1 MSPADVWVPDIL
13 LYNKYV
19 NKFLTNNNESYP
31 VKTMNTFLSYLS
43 YFILEVFVCVHTTR
57 SVNCSIGALTSIMKK
72 CNKSL
77 GFSSCL
83 FREWRT

>member
-31 VKTMNTFLSYLS
+31 VKTMNAFLSYLS

-57 SVNCSIGALTSIMKK
+57 SVSCSIGGPHIDYEKMQ
-72 CNKSL
+72 
-77 GFSSCL
+77 
-83 FREWRT
+83 